1 MLHEIRRRPT
11 CLSDRERATLR
22 AVAEAAMPA
31 GKLLPGAGDL
41 CVEKVEAFVASMGGS
56 VQTGF
61 RALLAAID
69 ASAYGR
75 YLRPLA
81 RLDQDRRERL
91 LESWRSSDVLR
102 RTLFR
107 MLMTPLKIAH
117 YEDGAFYQAIG
128 CVFESP
134 PAQSEK
140 PRWMTERVAR
150 AADLEA
156 DEEIECDVVVV
167 GTGAGGA
174 VVARELAERGH
185 AVVLL
190 EEGEYFTRGDFGG
203 RWVEMQRKL
212 YRDMGAT
219 VTVGNTAI
227 PIPVGMTVGGTTTIN
242 SGTCLRMPERVLA
255 KWRGQMGLSEF
266 TMDHMAPYYE
276 RVEGVL
282 GVAPA
287 QARYLGGVARVIAR
301 GCDALGY
308 KHKPLLRNAPECDGQ
323 GTCCLGCPTDAK
335 RSTNVSYVPLALKA
349 GAQLFTGLRVDRI
362 LVENG
367 RAAGLIGRAVSGG
380 RKQLTVRARKTV
392 VACGTFFT
400 PGLLERSGVG
410 AQSGQ
415 LGRNL
420 SIHPCSGA
428 LGWFDEKIAGAHI
441 PQGYS
446 IDQFHDEGI
455 LFEGGTAP
463 LSMMVSMFPYV
474 GRKFVELAESADH
487 VAMFGFMME
496 DTSRGRVVSRG
507 RKNPLILYYLNDGD
521 VARIK
526 RGIEIL
532 ARVYL
537 AAGAKKVL
545 PLTHGFD
552 EITSEADLTRFRA
565 ANLKARDFD
574 LTAYHPLGTAR
585 MGLDPR
591 SSVVGPDHRVHDV
604 PDLYITDGSA
614 VPSSLAV
621 NPQLTIMAMATRAA
635 ERIDRVLH

>member
-1 MLHEIRRRPT
+1 
-11 CLSDRERATLR
+11 
-22 AVAEAAMPA
+22 MPA
-31 GKLLPGAGDL
+31 GRLLPAAGEL
-41 CVEKVEAFVASMGGS
+41 CVEKVEGFIAQMGAP
-56 VQTGF
+56 VQAGF
-61 RALLAAID
+61 RGLLAAID
-69 ASAYGR
+69 ATAYAR
-75 YLRPLA
+75 HLKPLA
-81 RLDQDRRERL
+81 RLDQEKRERI
-91 LESWRSSDVLR
+91 LESWRSGDVVR
-102 RTLFR
+102 RTLLR
-107 MLMTPLKIAH
+107 MLMTPLKVAH
-117 YEDGAFYQAIG
+117 YEDAAFYRAIG
-128 CVFESP
+128 CVFEAP
-134 PAQSEK
+134 QAQAEK

-150 AADLEA
+150 AAELEA
-156 DEEIECDVVVV
+156 DEELECDVVVV

-190 EEGEYFTRGDFGG
+190 EEGEYFTRGDFTG

-212 YRDMGAT
+212 YRDMGST

-227 PIPVGMTVGGTTTIN
+227 PVPVGVTVGGTTTIN
-242 SGTCLRMPERVLA
+242 SGTCLRVPERVLS
-255 KWRGQMGLSEF
+255 KWRDQLGLSEL
-266 TMDHMAPYYE
+266 TMDHLAPYYE

-287 QARYLGGVARVIAR
+287 QAKYLGGVARVIAR

-308 KHKPLLRNAPECDGQ
+308 THKPLLRNAPECDGQ
-323 GTCCLGCPTDAK
+323 GVCCLGCPTDAK

-349 GAQLFTGLRVDRI
+349 GAQLFTGIRVDKII
-362 LVENG
+362 LEKG
-367 RAAGLIGRAVSGG
+367 RAAGLVGRAVGG
-380 RKQLTVRARKTV
+380 NKKQLTVRAKKTI

-410 AQSGQ
+410 GASGQ

-420 SIHPCSGA
+420 SIHPAGGA
-428 LGWFDEKIAGAHI
+428 LAWFDEKIAGAHI

-463 LSMMVSMFPYV
+463 LSMMVSLVPYV
-474 GRKFVELAESADH
+474 GRRFVELAETTDR
-487 VAMFGFMME
+487 VAMFGFLME
-496 DTSRGRVVSRG
+496 DTSRGRVVSRKAG
-507 RKNPLILYYLNDGD
+507 KPIILYYLNDGD

-526 RGIEIL
+526 RGLEIL

-537 AAGAKKVL
+537 AAGATRVM
-545 PLTHGFD
+545 PLVNGFD
-552 EITSEADLTRFRA
+552 ELRNEADLTRFRA
-565 ANLKARDFD
+565 ATLKARDFD

-585 MGLDPR
+585 MGIDPR

-604 PDLYITDGSA
+604 PDLYVTDGSA
-614 VPSSLAV
+614 VPTSPAV

-635 ERIDRVLH
+635 ERIDRTLQ